1 MARRQ
6 SQAPCAVCKT
16 VFESAR
22 LSRVVIENKTV
33 LLCRAHAG
41 DVVRAMPKTFDELR
55 RLFLEPIRG
64 EEPARRSVLER
75 RRQDDRRIFPP
86 RPEGR
91 RVGGRRKDDVAA

>member
-6 SQAPCAVCKT
+6 SEAPCAVCN
-16 VFESAR
+16 VIHPSLR
-22 LSRVVIENKTV
+22 LSRVVIESRTV
-33 LLCRAHAG
+33 LLCRTHSSEVA
-41 DVVRAMPKTFDELR
+41 RAMPKTFEELR
-55 RLFLEPIRG
+55 RLFLEPDRG

-91 RVGGRRKDDVAA
+91 RLGGRRKDDVAA